1 MKSSVSSLLL
11 IVYLFFVF
19 LSLVGAFFIS
29 PYCLFFTAML
39 IALCINHFLLRKVLS
54 PVFLP
59 PKGQQ
64 NNENISK
71 AFPGMSFEEYEK
83 FATFLGKPAIYF
95 CIIGYSIMPVAI
107 AFGFFQISVSQ
118 NLPEFYGYSV
128 TSFIVFFS
136 LLSIFIDFV
145 IILLIKVFLLALA
158 LLGKVLQFIWEKFF
172 KHT

>member
-1 MKSSVSSLLL
+1 MKSSISSLLL

-54 PVFLP
+54 PLFLP
-59 PKGQQ
+59 RDQQGNKNILKGIPGLSST
-64 NNENISK
+64 EFEKFSNIS
-71 AFPGMSFEEYEK
+71 GNLLIS
-83 FATFLGKPAIYF
+83 F
-95 CIIGYSIMPVAI
+95 CIICDSIMPVAI

-128 TSFIVFFS
+128 TSFIIFFS

-145 IILLIKVFLLALA
+145 IILLIKAFLLALA

-172 KHT
+172 KRT